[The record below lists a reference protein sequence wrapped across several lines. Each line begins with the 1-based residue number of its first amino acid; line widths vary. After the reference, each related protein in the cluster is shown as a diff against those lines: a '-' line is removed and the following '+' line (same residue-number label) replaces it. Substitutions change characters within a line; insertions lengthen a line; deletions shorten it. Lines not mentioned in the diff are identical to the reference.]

1 MRDAEIDEARF
12 LAAGDDLDREAER
25 LARLAQECRRVL
37 GDPQRIRP
45 DRAHGVPRQA
55 AKALAEL
62 RQHLER
68 AGLARA
74 VEPLV
79 GGQPGAELGL
89 LAQRVERV
97 DLAVHDATDQ
107 EMEAVGSEVDCSEG
121 FVSCHSPGT
130 VTPAC
135 PARKLSLSSE
145 CNFGTRSS

>member
-1 MRDAEIDEARF
+1 MRDAEVDEARF
-12 LAAGDDLDREAER
+12 LAAGDDLDRETER

-37 GDPQRIRP
+37 GNPERIRP

-68 AGLARA
+68 TGLARA

-97 DLAVHDATDQ
+97 DLAVDDATDQ
-107 EMEAVGSEVDCSEG
+107 EMEAVGSKVDCSKG

-130 VTPAC
+130 VTPAR

-145 CNFGTRSS
+145 CNLGTRSS

>member
-1 MRDAEIDEARF
+1 MVNTMTTKQSDF
-12 LAAGDDLDREAER
+12 LGVLVAER
-25 LARLAQECRRVL
+25 DTTNVD
-37 GDPQRIRP
+37 GF
-45 DRAHGVPRQA
+45 
-55 AKALAEL
+55 LAEL

-74 VEPLV
+74 IEPLV

-89 LAQRVERV
+89 LAQRVKRV
-97 DLAVHDATDQ
+97 DLAIHDATDQ

-130 VTPAC
+130 VTPAH